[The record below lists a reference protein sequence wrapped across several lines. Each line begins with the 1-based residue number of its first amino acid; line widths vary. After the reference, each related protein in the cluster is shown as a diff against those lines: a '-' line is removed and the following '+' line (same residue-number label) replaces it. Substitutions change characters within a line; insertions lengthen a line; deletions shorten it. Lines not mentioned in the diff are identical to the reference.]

1 MKGASEARH
10 EPTYTPNFLERLHR
24 YGAGR
29 VETVRFRRNRRTIWS
44 LTGSRTRLN
53 LHEAYREAPD
63 EIVRAFSVIVRN
75 GGRSSHAYQEA
86 VRTAKEWQ
94 GIVDA
99 LSRMRQEDRDGGL
112 ESRRVAQAGTAH
124 ELAEA
129 RRLYQ
134 EFNTAHFKDRLPDD
148 ILIRLSARMSSRLG
162 HMAIRAGSPRTVREI
177 ALNVRLML
185 PENIA
190 ARRETLLHEMA
201 HVAAYL
207 FDGDA
212 GHGPAWKAWAR
223 RVGCE
228 PRRSSVRGC

>member
-1 MKGASEARH
+1 MKGAAEARH
-10 EPTYTPNFLERLHR
+10 EPTSTPNFLERLHR
-24 YGAGR
+24 YGGGR
-29 VETVRFRRNRRTIWS
+29 VEAVRFRRNRRTIWS
-44 LTGSRTRLN
+44 LTGGRTRLN

-75 GGRSSHAYQEA
+75 GGRSSHAYQGA
-86 VRTAKEWQ
+86 VRTTKEWK

-99 LSRMRQEDRDGGL
+99 LSRIRQEDRDVGR
-112 ESRRVAQAGTAH
+112 ESRKVAQAGTLYQ
-124 ELAEA
+124 LAEA

-134 EFNTAHFKDRLPDD
+134 EFNATYFQDRLPDD
-148 ILIRLSARMSSRLG
+148 ILIRLSARMSARLG
-162 HMAIRAGSPRTVREI
+162 HMAIREGSPRTVREI

-190 ARRETLLHEMA
+190 ARRETLLHELA

-212 GHGPAWKAWAR
+212 GHGRAWKAWAR

-228 PRRSSVRGC
+228 PRRLSVRGR